1 MIKTLQNTL
10 KQDKE
15 RFTVPKSVQDII
27 PIRRI
32 WPDGVFQFGSK
43 YSKTLRFSD
52 INYAIASKEDK
63 TAMFLSYSELL
74 NALDT
79 GSTTKITI
87 NNKRLDR
94 RNFEQEILIPPK
106 GDDLDGGRKE
116 YNAML
121 LDKVTDSSNSV
132 VQERY
137 ITLSVHKKNVE
148 EARAFFD
155 RTVHDASSRLNH
167 MDSHCEEMDAA
178 DRLHILHDFYRVGEE
193 SEFRF
198 DLRENMKN
206 GRSFKDAICPDSM
219 EFKKDHFI
227 MGGKYGRVLFL
238 KEYAS
243 YIKDSMINELTSLNR
258 SLMLSIDIIPVP
270 TDEAV
275 REMQNR
281 LLGVETNVTNWQR
294 RQNANNNFSAVV
306 PYDLEQQRKE
316 TREMLDDLT
325 TRDQRMMFAV
335 VTLVH
340 LADSKEELDSDML
353 QSSARTAREAAV
365 QTARYQQ
372 AAKAAQ
378 ATAQKASQAAGR
390 ALRAILSAARSL
402 AAAMMAGGSTVL
414 SMVLVICLIGLLI
427 ASPFGIFFSGEDS
440 GTGYTMPEAV
450 TMLNTEFTDRIEQ
463 IKAENSYD
471 ELDMDNAGSAA
482 MVANWRDVLAVYAVR
497 TTTDASSPDE
507 VATLTEE
514 KLDILRQ
521 IFWEMNEISYWLETV
536 PGGEDEEDT
545 VILHIRVAVKDHLQ
559 MAEAYHF
566 TTEQKKLLEEL
577 MQPEYEELFMRLT
590 GSYQDIALSDKEVAE
605 IMENLPADLSEN
617 RKQVVLTAYQLL
629 GKVHYFWGGKSL
641 IIGWDSRWGM
651 PMKVTAEGS
660 STTGTVRPFGLD
672 CSGMV
677 DWVFYNQ
684 SGGQYVI
691 GHGGG
696 ATAQHSYCTP
706 IAWSD
711 AQPGD
716 LVFYPGDSHVG
727 IVCGF
732 DSGGNIMIIHC
743 ASGAN
748 NVVVTGKIGFTSIGR
763 PEYFAD

>member
-1 MIKTLQNTL
+1 MERIKEKPTLGERVKEKAVSAPKELLRKGLDDGSERLRTQLRDTAQQGRRDEYGGDAIEDTAASGLRRAEKELL
-10 KQDKE
+10 KQRK
-15 RFTVPKSVQDII
+15 K
-27 PIRRI
+27 
-32 WPDGVFQFGSK
+32 
-43 YSKTLRFSD
+43 KTQ
-52 INYAIASKEDK
+52 
-63 TAMFLSYSELL
+63 
-74 NALDT
+74 
-79 GSTTKITI
+79 G
-87 NNKRLDR
+87 
-94 RNFEQEILIPPK
+94 QPPE
-106 GDDLDGGRKE
+106 GG
-116 YNAML
+116 AP
-121 LDKVTDSSNSV
+121 
-132 VQERY
+132 
-137 ITLSVHKKNVE
+137 
-148 EARAFFD
+148 
-155 RTVHDASSRLNH
+155 
-167 MDSHCEEMDAA
+167 AA
-178 DRLHILHDFYRVGEE
+178 DGTVQKSSAIKGKDTTSAGPQPQTAAEH
-193 SEFRF
+193 
-198 DLRENMKN
+198 
-206 GRSFKDAICPDSM
+206 GRQQA
-219 EFKKDHFI
+219 
-227 MGGKYGRVLFL
+227 
-238 KEYAS
+238 
-243 YIKDSMINELTSLNR
+243 
-258 SLMLSIDIIPVP
+258 
-270 TDEAV
+270 
-275 REMQNR
+275 
-281 LLGVETNVTNWQR
+281 
-294 RQNANNNFSAVV
+294 RQNAVQKAAKVKTKDAYIGAQTETQVTVAAEPQRQGQRVFMEERGRKAARWQAEQKRAVSRRQVRTAQALPSDEVGSAMPDRKRSAQTPRIKERTMSSLPKPARKDRLPMERDIVAV
-306 PYDLEQQRKE
+306 SSRSKKIADTAKTLESAQKQ
-316 TREMLDDLT
+316 
-325 TRDQRMMFAV
+325 AV
-335 VTLVH
+335 
-340 LADSKEELDSDML
+340 ML
-353 QSSARTAREAAV
+353 QSSAHAAREAAV
-365 QTARYQQ
+365 QTTRYQQ

-390 ALRAILSAARSL
+390 ALRAILFAARSL
-402 AAAMMAGGSTVL
+402 AAAMMAGGSTAL

-450 TMLNTEFTDRIEQ
+450 TMLNAEFTDRIEQ
-463 IKAENSYD
+463 IKAENPYD

-521 IFWEMNEISYWLETV
+521 IFWDMNAISYWMETIS
-536 PGGEDEEDT
+536 GDEDESDT
-545 VILHIRVAVKDHLQ
+545 VILHITVTVKDHLQ
-559 MAEAYHF
+559 MADEYRFNA
-566 TTEQKKLLEEL
+566 EQHKLLEEL

-590 GSYQDIALSDKEVAE
+590 GSYQDIALGDKEAAE
-605 IMENLPADLSEN
+605 IMKKLPADLSEE

-629 GKVHYFWGGKSL
+629 GKVNYFWGGKSL
-641 IIGWDSRWGM
+641 VLGWDSRWGM
-651 PMKVTAEGS
+651 PMEVTAEGS

>member
-1 MIKTLQNTL
+1 MKKIKEKPTLSERI
-10 KQDKE
+10 KE
-15 RFTVPKSVQDII
+15 KAVSTPR
-27 PIRRI
+27 
-32 WPDGVFQFGSK
+32 
-43 YSKTLRFSD
+43 
-52 INYAIASKEDK
+52 
-63 TAMFLSYSELL
+63 ELL
-74 NALDT
+74 RKGLDD
-79 GSTTKITI
+79 GSERLRTQLRDTAQHGQADEYGGDTI
-87 NNKRLDR
+87 EDTAARGLR
-94 RNFEQEILIPPK
+94 RAEKELTRQRKKKPQEQPPE
-106 GDDLDGGRKE
+106 GG
-116 YNAML
+116 AP
-121 LDKVTDSSNSV
+121 
-132 VQERY
+132 
-137 ITLSVHKKNVE
+137 
-148 EARAFFD
+148 
-155 RTVHDASSRLNH
+155 
-167 MDSHCEEMDAA
+167 AA
-178 DRLHILHDFYRVGEE
+178 DATVQKSSAIKGKDTTSAGPQPQTAAEH
-193 SEFRF
+193 
-198 DLRENMKN
+198 
-206 GRSFKDAICPDSM
+206 GRQQA
-219 EFKKDHFI
+219 
-227 MGGKYGRVLFL
+227 
-238 KEYAS
+238 
-243 YIKDSMINELTSLNR
+243 
-258 SLMLSIDIIPVP
+258 
-270 TDEAV
+270 
-275 REMQNR
+275 
-281 LLGVETNVTNWQR
+281 
-294 RQNANNNFSAVV
+294 RQNAVQKAAKVKTKDAYIGAQTETQVTVAAEPQRQGQRVFMEERGRKAARWQAEQKRAVSRRQVRTAQALPSDGGGSAM
-306 PYDLEQQRKE
+306 PGRMRSEQIPHIKERAETSLPKPARKHSLPVE
-316 TREMLDDLT
+316 RKVTPALSRSRKTDD
-325 TRDQRMMFAV
+325 AV
-335 VTLVH
+335 RAAESAQKQAV
-340 LADSKEELDSDML
+340 ML

-378 ATAQKASQAAGR
+378 ATVQKASQAAGR

-497 TTTDASSPDE
+497 TTTDAASPDE

-521 IFWEMNEISYWLETV
+521 IFWDMNEISYWLETIS
-536 PGGEDEEDT
+536 GGEDEEDT
-545 VILHIRVAVKDHLQ
+545 VILHIQVTIKNALQ
-559 MAEAYHF
+559 MAEEYQF
-566 TTEQKKLLEEL
+566 TAEQKKLLEEL
-577 MQPEYEELFMRLT
+577 MQPEYEKLFMRLT

-605 IMENLPADLSEN
+605 IMKKLPADLSEE

-641 IIGWDSRWGM
+641 VIGWDSRWGM

-732 DSGGNIMIIHC
+732 DSSGNIMVIHC

-748 NVVVTGKIGFTSIGR
+748 NVVVTGKSGFTSIGR

>member
-1 MIKTLQNTL
+1 MKKIKEKPTLSERIKEKAVSTPRELLRKGLDDGSERLRTQLRDTAQHGQADEYGGDTIEDTAARSLRRAEKELTRQRKKKPQEQPPEGGAPAADGAERKSSVIKGKDTTSAVSQPQTAAEHGRQQARQSAAQKAAKIKTKDIYIGAQTETQVTVAAEPQRQGQQVFMEERGREAARWQAEQKRAVSRRQVKTAQALRSDGGGSAIPDRKRSAQTPRI
-10 KQDKE
+10 KE
-15 RFTVPKSVQDII
+15 RTMSSLPKSARKDRLAVERDIVSAS
-27 PIRRI
+27 PHSRKMA
-32 WPDGVFQFGSK
+32 DTA
-43 YSKTLRFSD
+43 KTLES
-52 INYAIASKEDK
+52 AQK
-63 TAMFLSYSELL
+63 
-74 NALDT
+74 
-79 GSTTKITI
+79 
-87 NNKRLDR
+87 
-94 RNFEQEILIPPK
+94 Q
-106 GDDLDGGRKE
+106 
-116 YNAML
+116 
-121 LDKVTDSSNSV
+121 
-132 VQERY
+132 
-137 ITLSVHKKNVE
+137 
-148 EARAFFD
+148 
-155 RTVHDASSRLNH
+155 
-167 MDSHCEEMDAA
+167 AA
-178 DRLHILHDFYRVGEE
+178 
-193 SEFRF
+193 
-198 DLRENMKN
+198 
-206 GRSFKDAICPDSM
+206 
-219 EFKKDHFI
+219 
-227 MGGKYGRVLFL
+227 
-238 KEYAS
+238 
-243 YIKDSMINELTSLNR
+243 
-258 SLMLSIDIIPVP
+258 
-270 TDEAV
+270 
-275 REMQNR
+275 
-281 LLGVETNVTNWQR
+281 
-294 RQNANNNFSAVV
+294 
-306 PYDLEQQRKE
+306 
-316 TREMLDDLT
+316 
-325 TRDQRMMFAV
+325 
-335 VTLVH
+335 
-340 LADSKEELDSDML
+340 ML
-353 QSSARTAREAAV
+353 QSSARAAREAAV

-402 AAAMMAGGSTVL
+402 AAAMMAGGSTAL

-463 IKAENSYD
+463 IKAENPHD
-471 ELDMDNAGSAA
+471 ELNMDNAGSAA

-521 IFWEMNEISYWLETV
+521 IFWDMNAISYWMETIS
-536 PGGEDEEDT
+536 GDEDESDT
-545 VILHIRVAVKDHLQ
+545 VILHITVTVKDHLQ
-559 MAEAYHF
+559 MADEYRFNA
-566 TTEQKKLLEEL
+566 EQHKLLEEL

-605 IMENLPADLSEN
+605 IMKKLPADLSEE

-629 GKVHYFWGGKSL
+629 GKVNYFWGGKSL
-641 IIGWDSRWGM
+641 VLGWDSRWGM
-651 PMKVTAEGS
+651 PMEVTAEGS

-732 DSGGNIMIIHC
+732 DNSGNIMVIHC
-743 ASGAN
+743 ASSEN
-748 NVVVTGKIGFTSIGR
+748 NVVVTGKSGFTSIGR